1 MSWQPPP
8 EGWCKLNCNG
18 SFPSFY
24 QIATTW
30 DILMDNRGRFLMGFS
45 SFLGTCMITHEELN
59 VILKGLQ
66 LVKSKGLV
74 KILVEFDSKTAIKFL
89 SKGCP
94 LNHHVVHVVDSI
106 WRLIF
111 ADMEVRLFHWFREMN
126 VVVDSFVNHAKSL
139 ARGCIIVPLILFLCC
154 YWLMSQV

>member
-1 MSWQPPP
+1 
-8 EGWCKLNCNG
+8 
-18 SFPSFY
+18 
-24 QIATTW
+24 
-30 DILMDNRGRFLMGFS
+30 MDNRGRFLMGFS

-111 ADMEVRLFHWFREMN
+111 ADMEVVENQGNYKIMMTSRMDLLLEGIIDRASMELE
-126 VVVDSFVNHAKSL
+126 VVFFSFFSGV
-139 ARGCIIVPLILFLCC
+139 
-154 YWLMSQV
+154 